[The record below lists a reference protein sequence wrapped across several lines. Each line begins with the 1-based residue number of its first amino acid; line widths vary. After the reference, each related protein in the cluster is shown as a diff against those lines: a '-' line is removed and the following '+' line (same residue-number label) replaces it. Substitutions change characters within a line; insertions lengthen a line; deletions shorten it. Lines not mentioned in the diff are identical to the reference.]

1 MKILNPKFHKQKFVT
16 EINIDVEEL
25 RKRKIDIGAINKET
39 SIEDSLSYD
48 LTQLEIDVENFI
60 KNYFYD
66 YGKDIIKEW
75 FNEWRFFKKF

>member
-66 YGKDIIKEW
+66 YGKDIIKD
-75 FNEWRFFKKF
+75 

>member
-66 YGKDIIKEW
+66 YGKDIIKE
-75 FNEWRFFKKF
+75 

>member
-66 YGKDIIKEW
+66 YGKDIIIE
-75 FNEWRFFKKF
+75 EQQ

>member
-66 YGKDIIKEW
+66 YGKDIVKE
-75 FNEWRFFKKF
+75 